1 MEFRREDRD
10 RAIAWARSV
19 VSDSRVIYL
28 DTETTGLDR
37 TAEIIDIALVTNEGA
52 VLFNTLVKPVRPIPA
67 ESSRIHGIFDDHVAT
82 APGWEEVGSTPCS
95 TVVALSYTT
104 RTMTRELSTRCAT
117 EPGAGALRATGSAR
131 CFTTPHMPVNPD
143 DTADTS
149 GIVSKMWRP
158 PSELFR
164 AATELLKMQLRVGT
178 SSRRWPRPRSRPSL
192 RLCQPNP

>member
-52 VLFNTLVKPVRPIPA
+52 VLFDTLVKPVRPIPA

-82 APGWEEVGSTPCS
+82 APGWEEVAPWLDTMLHGRRVVVYNAEYDAGIVNAMCDRAGGRRIASDWECAMLHYSAYAGEPGRYGGYKWHRLENVAAAFGIVPGGHRALEDAVACRN
-95 TVVALSYTT
+95 VVAA
-104 RTMTRELSTRCAT
+104 MAT
-117 EPGAGALRATGSAR
+117 AT
-131 CFTTPHMPVNPD
+131 
-143 DTADTS
+143 
-149 GIVSKMWRP
+149 
-158 PSELFR
+158 
-164 AATELLKMQLRVGT
+164 
-178 SSRRWPRPRSRPSL
+178 
-192 RLCQPNP
+192 